1 MSRNTTKNR
10 VYPIVLKSIINDA
23 HRDNKS
29 FALNDKQIRSRL
41 RAKFADAHIKNT
53 SWIATSSREYDAI
66 RCAFDVQYANRVAS
80 SRKRNAKKNDATS
93 NVETTNA

>member
-23 HRDNKS
+23 CRDNKS

-41 RAKFADAHIKNT
+41 RAKFNDTHIKNT
-53 SWIATSSREYDAI
+53 SWIATNSREYDAI

-80 SRKRNAKKNDATS
+80 SRKRATKKNDAKS
-93 NVETTNA
+93 NVETSNA

>member
-10 VYPIVLKSIINDA
+10 VYPIVLKSIIADA

-29 FALNDKQIRSRL
+29 FTLNDKQIRSRL

-80 SRKRNAKKNDATS
+80 SRKRNAKKNDAIS